1 MSFSSPPNKI
11 ESDNDILLKTTQM
24 FNDKAAEVNYLN
36 EALTSAVHDPN
47 SVGQEQKI
55 MDNSN
60 KLKIATKQFE
70 ELNKYLMDIQVKTTK
85 DIQNT
90 AESIQNYRQTLKNNN
105 NLFQKYSQD
114 IQNKM
119 QLVATRDRMLQLS
132 QERNVYKKK
141 VIYVLFSIII
151 TLLIAVV
158 SAYTFFGKNTR

>member
-1 MSFSSPPNKI
+1 MSFSNKI
-11 ESDNDILLKTTQM
+11 ESDNDMLTKTSRM
-24 FNDKAAEVNYLN
+24 YDEKAAEVNYLN

-55 MDNSN
+55 MDYSN

-85 DIQNT
+85 DIQHT
-90 AESIQNYRQTLKNNN
+90 ADSIKNYQQTLKNNN
-105 NLFQKYSQD
+105 NLFQKYSHD

-132 QERNVYKKK
+132 QERNLYKKK
-141 VIYVLFSIII
+141 IIYVLFSIII
-151 TLLIAVV
+151 ALLICVVAV
-158 SAYTFFGKNTR
+158 YTFFGKNKV